1 MKKNRILI
9 PVVTLVLILGVVIG
23 MKIQNAVSDDRVSE
37 QVRKYNEV
45 LQTTNKFYV
54 DDIDSQ
60 KLTEAAIKGMLEEL
74 DPHSVYITADQLKRV
89 NEDFQGSFEGIG
101 VEFDVIN
108 DTLTVVS
115 PISGGPS
122 EKLGILAGDKI
133 VKIDGESAIKISRED
148 VPKKLRGPA
157 GTKVNVTIMRA
168 GSSNPLE
175 FEITR
180 DKIPLYSVDASFMY
194 DDEIGYVKVSRFA
207 ATTYDEFVQALDKL
221 EKQGMKKLV
230 LDLRGNPGGYLDQAF
245 KMASLF
251 IERDRKIV
259 YTKSRIK
266 AFEEEYKSNGG
277 KYSDVPLILLVNG
290 GSASASEIVSGAIQD
305 WDRGLIVGETTFGK
319 GLVQRQYDLSDGS
332 AFRITTARYY
342 TPAGRLIQKPYD
354 GAEYRKLLVEDIE
367 GDNIEHSHDSDLD
380 TTRPVFK
387 TFGGRTVY
395 GGGGI
400 TPDYVVKLDTLTPYT
415 VQLRRLNVLYQYVE
429 NFMRGQ
435 RKSIES
441 QYSSYRKF
449 RDDFDVTDSML
460 DNLKDMASDKGVTY
474 NSSEFSKDEPYIK
487 AYIKSQ
493 IARDIWGDEGSYAV
507 FVMSDDQFLKAVTL
521 FDDAIRLAN
530 LNK

>member
-1 MKKNRILI
+1 MKKNRIII
-9 PVVTLVLILGVVIG
+9 PIAALVLIFGILIG

-45 LQTTNKFYV
+45 LQTTSKFYV

-60 KLTEAAIKGMLEEL
+60 KLTEAAIRGMLEEL
-74 DPHSVYITADQLKRV
+74 DPHSVYITAEQLKRV

-133 VKIDGESAIKISRED
+133 IKIDGQNAIKIAREE

-157 GTKVNVTIMRA
+157 GTKVTVTIVRA
-168 GSSNPLE
+168 GSAKPLE

-194 DDEIGYVKVSRFA
+194 DNEIGYVKVSRFS
-207 ATTYDEFVQALDKL
+207 ATTYDEVVQALDKL

-230 LDLRGNPGGYLDQAF
+230 FDMRGNPGGYLDQAF
-245 KMASLF
+245 KISSLF
-251 IERDRKIV
+251 IEKDRKIV
-259 YTKSRIK
+259 FTKSRVK

-277 KYSDVPLILLVNG
+277 KYSDIPLVVLVNN
-290 GSASASEIVSGAIQD
+290 GSASASEIVAGAVQD
-305 WDRGLIVGETTFGK
+305 WDRGIIVGETSFGK

-332 AFRITTARYY
+332 AFRVTTARYY
-342 TPAGRLIQKPYD
+342 TPVGRLIQKPYD
-354 GAEYRKLLVEDIE
+354 GAEYKNMLVEDVE
-367 GDNIEHSHDSDLD
+367 GDNLEHLIDNKTD
-380 TTRPVFK
+380 TTRPVYK
-387 TFGGRTVY
+387 TFGGRTVF

-400 TPDYVVKLDTLTPYT
+400 TPDFIVKLDTLSAYT

-429 NFMRGQ
+429 NYMRGQ
-435 RKSIES
+435 RKNIES
-441 QYSSYRKF
+441 QYSNYTKF
-449 RDDFDVTDSML
+449 RDGFDVTNSML
-460 DNLKDMASDKGVTY
+460 EDMKSMASDKGVVY
-474 NSSEFSKDEPYIK
+474 DAAEFAKDEMYIK

-507 FVMSDDQFLKAVTL
+507 FVQTDDQFLKAITL
-521 FDDAIRLAN
+521 FDDAIKLAN